1 MYLALKVLHI
11 IAVILFL
18 GNVITGAFW
27 KLYGDKTGDPRI
39 MAHTLEGI
47 SKSDRLFTIPGVVM
61 IFFFG
66 FATALVG
73 HISILRSQWIW
84 QSLIMF
90 AVAGFAYAQ
99 NVVPLQIKMRQ
110 LALQGVNGSFDEAE
124 YQRLSRKWNIW
135 GSISIL
141 APLIAVGLMVTK
153 PV

>member
-1 MYLALKVLHI
+1 MYLALKMLHI

-27 KLYGDKTGDPRI
+27 KAHGDKTGDPKI

-47 SKSDRLFTIPGVVM
+47 SRSDRLFTIPGVVM
-61 IFFFG
+61 ILIFG
-66 FATALVG
+66 FAAAGIG
-73 HISILRSQWIW
+73 HIPILRSQWIW

-90 AVAGFAYAQ
+90 GVAGFAYMRH
-99 NVVPLQIKMRQ
+99 VVPLQTKLRQ
-110 LALQGVNGSFDEAE
+110 LALQGVSGSFDAVE
-124 YQRLSRKWNIW
+124 YQKLSRQWNIW
-135 GSISIL
+135 GSIAIV